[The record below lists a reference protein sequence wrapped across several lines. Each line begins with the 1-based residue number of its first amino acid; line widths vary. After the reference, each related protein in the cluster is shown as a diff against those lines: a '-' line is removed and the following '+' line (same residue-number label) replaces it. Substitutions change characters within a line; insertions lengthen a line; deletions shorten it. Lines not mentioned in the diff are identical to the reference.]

1 MLNPLMIWLI
11 IGAVLCSLEFI
22 FPTAFME
29 FMLGLGAVAVAVIV
43 YLIPSLNPNIQI
55 FLWLLFS
62 TIAIVSSRRFF
73 TPKTSMRTISDAAD
87 AETLTA
93 IAPGEAGRV
102 LYEGNSWRAR
112 CADETVTIDPHQTVY
127 VLRREGTTLIVMP
140 RHLLEP

>member
-29 FMLGLGAVAVAVIV
+29 FMLGLGAVAVAIVV

-73 TPKTSMRTISDAAD
+73 TPKTSIRTLSDAAD

-112 CADETVTIDPHQTVY
+112 CADETVTIEPHQTVY

>member
-1 MLNPLMIWLI
+1 MLNPLMVWLI

-73 TPKTSMRTISDAAD
+73 TPKTSIRTLSDAAD

>member
-29 FMLGLGAVAVAVIV
+29 FMLGLGAVAVAIIV
-43 YLIPSLNPNIQI
+43 YLVPSLNPNIQI

-73 TPKTSMRTISDAAD
+73 TPKTSIRTLSDAAD

-93 IAPGEAGRV
+93 IAPGEPGRV

-112 CADETVTIDPHQTVY
+112 CADETVAIDPHQTVY

>member
-1 MLNPLMIWLI
+1 MLNPLMVWLI

-43 YLIPSLNPNIQI
+43 YLIPSLDPNVQI

-73 TPKTSMRTISDAAD
+73 TPKTSIRTLSDAAD

-93 IAPGEAGRV
+93 IAPGEPGRV

>member
-43 YLIPSLNPNIQI
+43 YLVPSLDPNVQI

-73 TPKTSMRTISDAAD
+73 TPKTSIRTISDAAD

>member
-1 MLNPLMIWLI
+1 MLNPLMVWLI

-43 YLIPSLNPNIQI
+43 YLIPSLDPNVQI

-73 TPKTSMRTISDAAD
+73 TPKTSIRTLSDAAD

>member
-1 MLNPLMIWLI
+1 MLNPLLIWLL
-11 IGAVLCSLEFI
+11 IGVLLCSLEFI

-29 FMLGLGAVAVAVIV
+29 FMLGLGAIAVAALV
-43 YLIPSLNPNIQI
+43 YLLPGLDPNLQI

-62 TIAIVSSRRFF
+62 TAAIIISRRFF
-73 TPKTSMRTISDAAD
+73 TPKTTIRTLSDAPD

-93 IAPGEAGRV
+93 IAPGKPGRV

-112 CADETVTIDPHQTVY
+112 CADETVAIEAQQTVY
-127 VLRREGTTLIVMP
+127 VVRHEGTTLIVMP

>member
-1 MLNPLMIWLI
+1 MCRFF
-11 IGAVLCSLEFI
+11 V
-22 FPTAFME
+22 
-29 FMLGLGAVAVAVIV
+29 VAV
-43 YLIPSLNPNIQI
+43 
-55 FLWLLFS
+55 FDHRHCEF
-62 TIAIVSSRRFF
+62 RRFF
-73 TPKTSMRTISDAAD
+73 TPKTSIRTISDAAD

>member
-73 TPKTSMRTISDAAD
+73 TPKTSMRTLSDAAD